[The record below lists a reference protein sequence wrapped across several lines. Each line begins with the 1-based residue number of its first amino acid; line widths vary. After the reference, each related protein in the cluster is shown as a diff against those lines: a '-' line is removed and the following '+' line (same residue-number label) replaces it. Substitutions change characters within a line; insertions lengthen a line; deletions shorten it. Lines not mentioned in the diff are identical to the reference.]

1 MGIQVIRFNSALKN
15 LDLRGNIMGDQGAI
29 GLSSSLRV
37 IGTLT
42 KLELGYNEIKDKG
55 AYAIAEALKNN
66 SDTTIDQIELGNNYI
81 SQLGQV
87 RVFPLFFFPKKKES

>member
-1 MGIQVIRFNSALKN
+1 M
-15 LDLRGNIMGDQGAI
+15 DLRGNVMGDKGAI
-29 GLSSSLRV
+29 GISSSLRV

-55 AYAIAEALKNN
+55 AFAIAEALKNN

-81 SQLGQV
+81 TQFGQV
-87 RVFPLFFFPKKKES
+87 SCCFKRILKTSKS